1 MVNIVLNGVIALTVL
16 FLDPLALTV
25 GDNWAVVGA
34 IDLAFMTRGFR
45 RPAPEVAFDEAE
57 DLGTGAVTVRT
68 AS

>member
-25 GDNWAVVGA
+25 GDIWAVVGA
-34 IDLAFMTRGFR
+34 IYL
-45 RPAPEVAFDEAE
+45 AFDEAE